1 MKIIITDL
9 TRFKKQAT
17 VCTAGVTDDGTVIRP
32 MPYLS
37 SDKCRELDIHP
48 GGILEG
54 DFTSK
59 NASALHIEDATFSK
73 LMFNGACSK
82 AEFKGALDATLYPNM
97 SDGFGVE
104 IQRGQKCIPVV
115 CHPVRSLIT
124 IRVNPWSF
132 SVVQNDYDPSQL
144 KAHFSDG
151 KGTELSFVSVTDR
164 GFYDYAQ
171 AHSDDSR
178 KIAENGHFIHSQD
191 ELYLRL
197 GLSRPYEA
205 PDGRNG
211 YWIQLNGIYTF
222 PNYLKYI
229 RCYE

>member
-9 TRFKKQAT
+9 TRFKRSDT
-17 VCTAGVTDDGTVIRP
+17 VCTAGVAEDGTVIRP

-37 SDKCRELDIHP
+37 AETCRELDIHP

-59 NASALHIEDATFSK
+59 NASAPHNEDATFSK
-73 LMFNGACSK
+73 LTFNGACSK
-82 AEFKGALDATLYPNM
+82 AEFKGALEATLYANM
-97 SDGFGVE
+97 SEGFGVDV
-104 IQRGQKCIPVV
+104 QRGQKCIPVASK
-115 CHPVRSLIT
+115 PRRSLIT
-124 IRVNPWSF
+124 IKVNPWSF
-132 SVVQNDYDPSQL
+132 SVVQNDFDPSKL
-144 KAHFSDG
+144 KAHFSDA
-151 KGTELSFVSVTDR
+151 KGTELSFVGVTDR

-171 AHSDDSR
+171 AHPDDSR
-178 KIAENGHFIHSQD
+178 KIAEIGNFIHSQD

-205 PDGRNG
+205 PDGRHG

-222 PNYLKYI
+222 PKYLKYI